1 MPGGAARWG
10 VEGTA
15 QARREQYGSGAT
27 ARGRRTR
34 GLLLA
39 AARQIFERDGYLE
52 ARVADIVAHAGVSHG
67 TFYTYFDS
75 KNEVMRALMAE
86 VRNEIADALTLGG
99 DETAEEERLDFP
111 ARLDASNRRFLDVYR
126 KNSAMMALMEQL
138 ATVDPEIGSYRTEG
152 RRLHMERIAKS
163 IRNLQAKGLV
173 DRELDARTAGAALA
187 AMVGNFA
194 YYWLAMGEP
203 FDEELAKATLSR
215 MWLGAIGYER

>member
-15 QARREQYGSGAT
+15 KARREQYGSGAT

-39 AARQIFERDGYLE
+39 AARQIFERDGFLE

-67 TFYTYFDS
+67 TFYTYFNS

-86 VRNEIADALTLGG
+86 VSNEIADALTLGG
-99 DETAEEERLDFP
+99 DETGEEGRRDFP

-138 ATVDPEIGSYRTEG
+138 ATVDPEIGSYRIEG

-203 FDEELAKATLSR
+203 FDEELAKSTLSR
-215 MWLGAIGYER
+215 MWLGAIGYED